1 MFSVKISKIGNVNK
15 TKIIQWRNTNKI
27 KINKEC
33 LFLDTKQSLEWFN
46 DSCKLMCVLSR
57 FSHVWL
63 FVTLVDCSLPGSSI
77 HWILQ
82 AKILEWVAMPSF
94 RESSQPR
101 DWIHVSCISCIAG
114 GFFTTELPAKPCNLT
129 EGENWKPCS
138 TVMGSLSFRNRNRA
152 LLMEETFF
160 FQFGKFMA

>member
-1 MFSVKISKIGNVNK
+1 MLIRQ
-15 TKIIQWRNTNKI
+15 IIFVLLWRNTNKS

-33 LFLDTKQSLEWFN
+33 LFLDPKQSLEWFH

-57 FSHVWL
+57 LTHTRWL
-63 FVTLVDCSLPGSSI
+63 FVTLVDYSLPGSSI
-77 HWILQ
+77 HRILQ
-82 AKILEWVAMPSF
+82 AKILEWVAMTSF

-101 DWIHVSCISCIAG
+101 DQIHVSCISCIAG

-129 EGENWKPCS
+129 EGEKNRKPWS

-152 LLMEETFF
+152 LLMDETFF